1 MRTTIDLD
9 EDILRVV
16 KHLAQERQESF
27 GKVLSALARQGLQP
41 KSAAESAQKGRIPV
55 LVRKAGAGSVTLQAV
70 KDLQDQEN

>member
-27 GKVLSALARQGLQP
+27 GKILSTLARQGLQP
-41 KSAAESAQKGRIPV
+41 RSAFESAKRGKIPV
-55 LVRKAGAGSVTLQAV
+55 LARKSGATSVTLQAV